1 MEGELMAARENGDW
15 GGEKQTEKMT
25 QKRDKQIKQFH
36 DIYAIFNPHQG
47 GDPSLRTSTEDP
59 NFAAIITE
67 GLVGPVGPSTSN
79 LCSGTKAPSMA
90 RYDYHLENGSPG
102 HTDDVAFGGEDD
114 GDSQDDDEDDDR
126 DAREDIERE
135 EDDSTD
141 LAAITSTARGRR
153 ADLTEL
159 HSTLMTM
166 EDRGLN
172 EKRQFHKEITELKAA
187 TLCLERE
194 QFAED
199 KVRRDREEQ
208 ALEEHR
214 RMERRAKEEEMELS
228 AKEEEMECRRREVS
242 AKEEES
248 IHSSILRIA
257 QFVLPCVSGDP
268 VEAYKKAVT
277 MYESQR
283 RQRGEDNNS

>member
-1 MEGELMAARENGDW
+1 MLLLE
-15 GGEKQTEKMT
+15 EKMT
-25 QKRDKQIKQFH
+25 ETPRMTMRMTTGM
-36 DIYAIFNPHQG
+36 QG
-47 GDPSLRTSTEDP
+47 RTSKGRRMIVNTGGLSEGARIV
-59 NFAAIITE
+59 AAI
-67 GLVGPVGPSTSN
+67 SN
-79 LCSGTKAPSMA
+79 SIP
-90 RYDYHLENGSPG
+90 
-102 HTDDVAFGGEDD
+102 
-114 GDSQDDDEDDDR
+114 
-126 DAREDIERE
+126 
-135 EDDSTD
+135 
-141 LAAITSTARGRR
+141 ARGRR

-159 HSTLMTM
+159 HSTLMAM

-214 RMERRAKEEEMELS
+214 RMERRAKEEEMECRRKEVSAKAEEMECRWREVS

-283 RQRGEDNNS
+283 RQGGEDNNS